1 MKLIMTIKMPHQKHF
16 LKITLLFLKTQKE
29 GIKIRVFLV
38 IKTVHAIMKCMIVI
52 GSYWPQLSID
62 SFQKIAYNL
71 KSAYS

>member
-16 LKITLLFLKTQKE
+16 LKITLLFFKNTKRKDKNESLFSDKNCTRHYE
-29 GIKIRVFLV
+29 VYDR
-38 IKTVHAIMKCMIVI
+38 
-52 GSYWPQLSID
+52 YWPQLSID

>member
-1 MKLIMTIKMPHQKHF
+1 MKLIMTIKMPHQKRF

-29 GIKIRVFLV
+29 RIKIRVFLV
-38 IKTVHAIMKCMIVI
+38 IKTVRAIMKCIIVI
-52 GSYWPQLSID
+52 DRNVSID

>member
-1 MKLIMTIKMPHQKHF
+1 MPHQKHF

-38 IKTVHAIMKCMIVI
+38 IKTVRAIMKCIIVI
-52 GSYWPQLSID
+52 DRNVSID

>member
-29 GIKIRVFLV
+29 RIKIRVFLV

-52 GSYWPQLSID
+52 DSNYISID